1 MTAVPVTITTRPAT
15 TGRLIA
21 GRTPTPTTLVFIDN
35 VEAAASA
42 NSGRCNDSNP
52 YR

>member
-1 MTAVPVTITTRPAT
+1 MTAVPITITRRPRT
-15 TGRLIA
+15 TGRPIA
-21 GRTPTPTTLVFIDN
+21 SRTPAPTTLVFIDD

-52 YR
+52 YN

>member
-1 MTAVPVTITTRPAT
+1 MTAVPLTLTRRPRT
-15 TGRLIA
+15 TGRA
-21 GRTPTPTTLVFIDN
+21 VAARTPAPTTLVLVSD

-42 NSGRCNDSNP
+42 NLGRCNDDNP